1 MELRALGYFVA
12 VADEESFTRAAERC
26 HVAQPSIS
34 SQIQALEKEL
44 GEPLFERLPRG
55 ITLSAGGHVLLPYAR
70 ECLALAEAAKSEFA
84 ERAGLLSG
92 DFGLGT
98 VSGIER
104 TLIPPLLRVFYGR
117 YPGVNVSVTEGTS
130 APLLSLVAQS
140 RLDAAI
146 IARPVEALPATVSA
160 STILSDQLVVAFDP
174 ERFSFATDSVSIA
187 ELLDHPIISYGPSS
201 GLRPLLDNAF
211 HAAGVP
217 VRVNY
222 AVNDV
227 RLQVAFARQGVGVA
241 ISAGSDPA
249 LVDAPDLATRPLSPT
264 VDYEKILIWRNDT
277 APRAPLRAFLQL
289 WTELR
294 AETSTG

>member
-34 SQIQALEKEL
+34 SQIQALEREL

-55 ITLSAGGHVLLPYAR
+55 ITLSAGGRVLLPYAR

-104 TLIPPLLRVFYGR
+104 TLIPPLLRVFSDR
-117 YPGVNVSVTEGTS
+117 YPGVNVGVTEGTS
-130 APLLSLVAQS
+130 APLLSLVLQG

-146 IARPVEALPATVSA
+146 IARPVQGLPATISA
-160 STILSDQLVVAFDP
+160 STILSDELLVAFDP
-174 ERFSFATDSVSIA
+174 AKFTFDADSVSIA
-187 ELLDHPIISYGPSS
+187 ELQDHPLISYGPSS
-201 GLRPLLDNAF
+201 GLHPLLENAF
-211 HAAGVP
+211 GEAGAP
-217 VRVNY
+217 LQVNY
-222 AVNDV
+222 AANDV

-241 ISAGSDPA
+241 VSAGSDPA
-249 LVDAPDLATRPLSPT
+249 LVDAPDLVTRPLRPR
-264 VDYEKILIWRNDT
+264 VHYEKILIWRNDI
-277 APRAPLRAFLQL
+277 APRAPLRAFLHL

-294 AETSTG
+294 AEGGSS